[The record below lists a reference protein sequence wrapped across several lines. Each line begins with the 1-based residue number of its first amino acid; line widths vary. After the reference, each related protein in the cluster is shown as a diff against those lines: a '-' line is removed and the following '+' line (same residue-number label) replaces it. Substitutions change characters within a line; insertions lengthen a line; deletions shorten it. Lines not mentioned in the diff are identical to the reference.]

1 MPPKVHMP
9 TLKSDLGMLL
19 PVTGPVHLDSH
30 PRVLVAHRRAP
41 IQRMIRTNLEADGLV
56 VATAS
61 TPAACLADL
70 NTTIVSALVLDAEL
84 IRDDGAEGSALLRFL
99 LDTRTPTLLISWDP
113 GDRLLARTLHNAPF
127 ISRPDNID
135 LITDWIQRLLA
146 EPVWA

>member
-1 MPPKVHMP
+1 
-9 TLKSDLGMLL
+9 
-19 PVTGPVHLDSH
+19 
-30 PRVLVAHRRAP
+30 
-41 IQRMIRTNLEADGLV
+41 MIRTNLEADGLV